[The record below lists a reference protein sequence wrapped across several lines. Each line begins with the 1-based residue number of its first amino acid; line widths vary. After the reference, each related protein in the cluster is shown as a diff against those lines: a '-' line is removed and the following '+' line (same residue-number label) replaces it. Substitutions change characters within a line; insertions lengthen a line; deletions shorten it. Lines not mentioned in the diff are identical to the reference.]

1 MRPLGRGGMGE
12 VYEAVQEP
20 LSRKVALKTILPELA
35 ERSAAFSRFR
45 REAESSAALG
55 HPNIVQVTDFQNLP
69 GEPPLLVMELLE
81 GITLRAAID
90 AAGKMDPARACF
102 IAMQILSGLEAAH
115 RAGIVHRDVKPANVF
130 LMSTL
135 AVRDLVKVLD
145 FGVAK
150 LVEDA
155 AGEDKLTA
163 FGQVLGTLAYMAPEQ
178 AAGVGDVDARADLY
192 AVGAT
197 LYHMLTGMT
206 PLGARVL
213 GAPPPSAAQSA
224 PWLDPQLSAIID
236 RALAR
241 DPNARWSS
249 AEEMAAALAP
259 FADSSVRP
267 SQPHVGYDPA
277 VAARLSAPTAG
288 GSTGM
293 AYSATYSASPHGTA
307 PQAATTSHGA
317 APPPTASYGAA
328 PSPTASYGAA
338 PTAYGYA
345 PPPPQPHP
353 GYMHVMPV
361 ASGTP
366 KWAIAIAVAVAV
378 GVAVSTL
385 VPTVMAVRATRPE
398 NLERQIEESFLTNAK
413 LTPCRLPSQCS
424 GTVEDHGVT
433 FPVCSGQASSGR
445 GVGLGDT
452 VLVKS
457 AGQARLAMITGTPAP
472 SVYEAKWVTLS
483 GDTKIKTSDLLAQV
497 CTRGT
502 PSKPPAAALDD
513 GQN

>member
-1 MRPLGRGGMGE
+1 LLQVGAVVGHKYRIVRPLGRGGMGE

-20 LSRKVALKTILPELA
+20 LARKVALKTILPEFA

-55 HPNIVQVTDFQNLP
+55 HPNIVQVTDFQHLP

-81 GITLRAAID
+81 GVTLRSAID

-115 RAGIVHRDVKPANVF
+115 RSGIVHRDIKPANVF

-135 AVRDLVKVLD
+135 AVRDLAKVLD

-155 AGEDKLTA
+155 AGDDKLTA

-178 AAGVGDVDARADLY
+178 AAGVGEIDARADLY

-197 LYHMLTGMT
+197 LYHMLTGIT

-236 RALAR
+236 RALER

-259 FADSSVRP
+259 FADSSARP
-267 SQPHVGYDPA
+267 SQPQLGYDPA
-277 VAARLSAPTAG
+277 MAARLSAPTAG

-293 AYSATYSASPHGTA
+293 AYSNTYSSPSHGTA
-307 PQAATTSHGA
+307 PYGPPSHLTATG
-317 APPPTASYGAA
+317 
-328 PSPTASYGAA
+328 PSPTA
-338 PTAYGYA
+338 PTAYGYG
-345 PPPPQPHP
+345 PPPPQASP
-353 GYMHVMPV
+353 GYMHVMPI

-366 KWAIAIAVAVAV
+366 KWAIAIGVAVAV
-378 GVAVSTL
+378 GVAVATL
-385 VPTVMAVRATRPE
+385 VPTVMALHATRPA
-398 NLERQIEESFLTNAK
+398 NMERQIEASFLQNAK
-413 LTPCRLPSQCS
+413 LSPCRLPSRCDAS
-424 GTVEDHGVT
+424 VEDHDVT
-433 FPVCSGQASSGR
+433 FPVCTGHASRPG
-445 GVGLGDT
+445 GVALGDT
-452 VLVKS
+452 VLIKA
-457 AGQARLAMITGTPAP
+457 AGKARLAMITEVP
-472 SVYEAKWVTLS
+472 SPSLYTAKWVTTS
-483 GDTKIKTSDLLAQV
+483 GDADVQRSDVLAQV
-497 CTRGT
+497 CTRGVS
-502 PSKPPAAALDD
+502 PAPPRTGLDD
-513 GQN
+513 